1 MKCPFCGN
9 TDVKVLESRD
19 TEEFSVTRRRRECL
33 KCEARFTT
41 YERIEMNIRVVK
53 KDGASQ
59 QFEREKIIK
68 GLERSCEKRQ
78 VTQEQIEH
86 IASKIEAYIMK
97 NGLKEVKS
105 SKIGAIIMKELKKID
120 KVAYIRFASVYKDFA
135 DLDSFKDEL
144 LKLEK
149 KKLR

>member
-9 TDVKVLESRD
+9 IDVKVLESRD

-41 YERIEMNIRVVK
+41 YERIEVNIRVLK

-68 GLERSCEKRQ
+68 GLEISCEKRR
-78 VTQEQIEH
+78 VNQEQIEN

-97 NGLKEVKS
+97 NGLKEIKS

-135 DLDSFKDEL
+135 DLDSFKEEL
-144 LKLEK
+144 LKL
-149 KKLR
+149 